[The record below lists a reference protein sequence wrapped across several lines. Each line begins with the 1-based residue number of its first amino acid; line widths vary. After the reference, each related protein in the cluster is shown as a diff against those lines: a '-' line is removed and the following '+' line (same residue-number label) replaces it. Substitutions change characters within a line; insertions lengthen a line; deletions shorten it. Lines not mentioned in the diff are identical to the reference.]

1 MRLFPA
7 MASSLEQSLL
17 RLVKKLIPGAEQEP
31 LDPARFGDSL
41 AERVAW
47 TPLVP
52 GGANFA
58 THCLKKLSEDRV
70 AFRKTFTMILF
81 ALVFLLPGLAIFCGA
96 VLANAGV
103 SLGNGIAG
111 WPALL
116 GGAIFSAAGFF
127 LLRSAR
133 TVEFDRQCGWF
144 YRGKKPTD
152 PEASGAGLLLA
163 IHALQIISEHC
174 SGSRGSSYRSYELNL
189 VLKDGTR
196 VNVIDHGSISKMR
209 EDAFQLS
216 QFLGVPVW
224 DATS

>member
-1 MRLFPA
+1 MRFFRL

-17 RLVKKLIPGAEQEP
+17 RFVKKLIPGAEQESF
-31 LDPARFGDSL
+31 DPARFGDSL
-41 AERVAW
+41 AIRVAW
-47 TPLVP
+47 TPVVP
-52 GGANFA
+52 GGANFT
-58 THCLKKLSEDRV
+58 THRLKKLSEDRV
-70 AFRKTFTMILF
+70 AFRKTFMMILF
-81 ALVFLLPGLAIFCGA
+81 ALVFLLPGFAIFCLA
-96 VLANAGV
+96 ALANAGV

-144 YRGKKPTD
+144 YKGKKPTD
-152 PEASGAGLLLA
+152 PEAPGAGLLST

-196 VNVIDHGSISKMR
+196 INVIDHGSISKLR
-209 EDAFQLS
+209 EDTYQLS

-224 DATS
+224 DGTS